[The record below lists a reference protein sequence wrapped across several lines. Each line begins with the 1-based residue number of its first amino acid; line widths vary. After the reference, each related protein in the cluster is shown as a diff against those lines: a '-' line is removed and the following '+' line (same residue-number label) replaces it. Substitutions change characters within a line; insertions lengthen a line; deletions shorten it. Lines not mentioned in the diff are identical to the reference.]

1 MSEEPNPLP
10 RVTFVKDGPIR
21 IRGAVDLR
29 DHRNA
34 PIEHGDGVI
43 MLCRCGHSKKKP
55 FCDGSHA
62 RVGFRSEADAAGDA
76 ANEAAA

>member
-1 MSEEPNPLP
+1 MTTDEPAPLA
-10 RVTFVKDGPIR
+10 RVTFIKDGPIR

-34 PIEHGDGVI
+34 PIEGARDGLVL
-43 MLCRCGHSKKKP
+43 LCRCGHSTTKP

-62 RVGFRSEADAAGDA
+62 RIGFRSDVETS
-76 ANEAAA
+76 ANARA